1 MEQRTSKEEPVV
13 LEFAEDESLN
23 PDADLIGLCQQED
36 ERAFQE
42 LVERY
47 QTRVA
52 SIAYKVLGNYEDA
65 RDVAQEVFF
74 KLYRG
79 IKSFDPKKK
88 FFTWLYR
95 LTVNASIDFLRAKR
109 RRSYESSLEERPEQY
124 QNIPI
129 PEFNSVTVD
138 LERRELRQIFV
149 KLSENLN
156 PKQRAAF
163 VLCDLQG
170 FTADEVAEILD
181 CPKVTLRWY
190 LHEARKRIRIAIAK
204 DHPEYMRGGS
214 RAFRERMLNNP
225 D

>member
-1 MEQRTSKEEPVV
+1 MQQRITNETSEP
-13 LEFAEDESLN
+13 LN
-23 PDADLIGLCQQED
+23 PDADLIERSQRGD

-47 QTRVA
+47 RTRVA
-52 SIAYKVLGNYEDA
+52 SIAYQVLGNYEDA
-65 RDVAQEVFF
+65 RDVAQEVFI

-79 IKSFDPKKK
+79 IGGFDPHKK

-95 LTVNASIDFLRAKR
+95 LTVNASIDYLRAKK
-109 RRSYESSLEERPEQY
+109 RRSYENSIDERPEQY
-124 QNIPI
+124 INIPDPDYESATQDI
-129 PEFNSVTVD
+129 
-138 LERRELRQIFV
+138 ERRELRQLFIDLAE
-149 KLSENLN
+149 KLN

-204 DHPEYMRGGS
+204 EHPEYWRGKTK
-214 RAFRERMLNNP
+214 
-225 D
+225 